1 MPSLSLASP
10 VACEDCGKPAEQM
23 YFNPLKGQE
32 CPICNWCMDAS
43 QALLKTL
50 EGVAEGARVRVFG
63 MPLPTEPVSGGF
75 AAGYLG
81 ISMHALLELA
91 RTGEIAEVETDDVMP
106 LFDLGEYVRSGRA
119 HFDPAHVRV
128 NQRGEA

>member
-50 EGVAEGARVRVFG
+50 EGVAEGARVRVCG
-63 MPLPTEPVSGGF
+63 MPLPTDPVSGGF

-81 ISMHALLELA
+81 ISMVALLELA
-91 RTGEIAEVETDDVMP
+91 RTGEIDEVETDDVMP
-106 LFDLGEYVRSGRA
+106 LYAIGDYVRSGRA
-119 HFDPAHVRV
+119 PVDLTSTGNDR
-128 NQRGEA
+128 RGDA